1 MNPSRHQPNP
11 VADEQA
17 SLWAARLD
25 GDTLDTAQRAEL
37 DAWLA
42 QDPSH
47 RALLSRYCQFSADLE
62 EQLPALVA
70 AGAVALPAEAAPRR
84 ASWWSFPR
92 LTGLACAAAAAV
104 AVTFVALKPAPTVE
118 HVATPSAQRGSQ
130 TLSDG
135 TRVELNANTR
145 VRFESTPTERR
156 VQLSDGEALFAVAK
170 DVTRPF
176 IVQTPAGSIR
186 VTGTTFNV
194 RSEPAAT
201 ALEVTVIEGSV
212 QVRAVIAGAA
222 RTADPISLAAGDQL
236 VAKADGQSRRALSPS
251 DLDDALAWRH
261 GQIVFRGVP
270 LREAAAR
277 FGQYHGRAI
286 YVAPAVANLSVGG
299 SHGLD
304 DLSGF
309 LAGLELVYPVNAGI
323 DHLTGAV
330 SLTPRP

>member
-47 RALLSRYCQFSADLE
+47 RALLSCYCQFSADLE

-236 VAKADGQSRRALSPS
+236 VAKADGQ
-251 DLDDALAWRH
+251 H

-309 LAGLELVYPVNAGI
+309 LAGLELVYPVKAGI
-323 DHLTGAV
+323 DHLSGAV